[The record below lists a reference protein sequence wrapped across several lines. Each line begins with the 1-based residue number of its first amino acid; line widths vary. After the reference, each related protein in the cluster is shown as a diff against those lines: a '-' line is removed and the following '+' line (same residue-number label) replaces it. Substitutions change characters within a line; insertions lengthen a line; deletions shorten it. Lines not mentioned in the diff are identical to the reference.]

1 MNVNINISVGG
12 DWSEQPLQG
21 LAALREASKQI
32 DAQVWSAVKQAKL
45 AGHTWEQI
53 GASMGLSKQAVFE
66 RYAQPVRVTEQAF
79 NDFVSHTAI
88 GATVRGRVVS
98 TVPFG
103 VFVSVEPGVEG
114 LLPASRT
121 TRPLTDFVVDEE
133 IDVRLES
140 FDLDRRRVAFSSP
153 PL

>member
-1 MNVNINISVGG
+1 MSIVISVGG
-12 DWSEQPLQG
+12 DWSDAPLRG
-21 LAALREASKQI
+21 LAALREASRQL
-32 DAQVWSAVKQAKL
+32 DAQMWSAVKQAKL

-66 RYAQPVRVTEQAF
+66 RYAQPVRVTERAF

-88 GATVRGRVVS
+88 GQTVRGRVVS

-114 LLPASRT
+114 LLPAAKAG
-121 TRPLTDFVVDEE
+121 RPLADFVVDEE
-133 IDVRLES
+133 LDVRLDS

-153 PL
+153 